1 MHEQRM
7 KQLNKDYEK
16 QEKAIRLAKV
26 YNFNIDQ
33 KHNKRFWGKISI
45 KNIFIFRSRNLT
57 CGDVRSSSI

>member
-26 YNFNIDQ
+26 YNITEFKILIEQ
-33 KHNKRFWGKISI
+33 KPN
-45 KNIFIFRSRNLT
+45 
-57 CGDVRSSSI
+57 